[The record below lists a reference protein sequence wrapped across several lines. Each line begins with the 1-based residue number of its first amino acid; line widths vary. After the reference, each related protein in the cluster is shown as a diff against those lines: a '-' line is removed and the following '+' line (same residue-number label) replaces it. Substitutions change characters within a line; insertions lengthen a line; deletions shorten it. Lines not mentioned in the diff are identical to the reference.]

1 MCEVRKEFV
10 TALDDKISS
19 AEALLNKPEEL
30 RTKLNKVKL
39 ILETDWTTIFSTL
52 NEFPLTEN
60 EKTFLK
66 LLIERLNLLEK
77 RVTGKLELFEDFQK
91 YIQVSLEK

>member
-1 MCEVRKEFV
+1 MCEARKEFL